1 MDIACLAIAALKDL
15 KIDCLQL
22 FYLLREIRSSGPES
36 FLCFVYILT
45 LVRKVAQLRFCSAQ
59 YISVM
64 FCLFYLC
71 WTPGSKPNKLSNWS
85 ELCLV

>member
-45 LVRKVAQLRFCSAQ
+45 LQQAQK
-59 YISVM
+59 ISKGGD
-64 FCLFYLC
+64 FLI
-71 WTPGSKPNKLSNWS
+71 N
-85 ELCLV
+85 